1 MEAKCVEKITGC
13 DPLDLVRRRAILL
26 NLLIFLI
33 LSISP
38 LSLAKERF
46 FKLEKVEPGMKGKG
60 YSVFS
65 GTKIESFDVQVL
77 AVVEGDVGREK
88 LILVKLSGPLLEE
101 SGGLAAGMSGSPIY
115 IRDQLVGAI
124 SYGFENADSFLAL
137 VTPIESM
144 LKLLPTTKETAYYN
158 RESLIIGESRLIPVT
173 SPVIVSGMGRRGFES
188 LRAALEPY
196 HFKPVLFINS
206 KKSRENPGFVT
217 LKPGSA
223 VAVQMVSGDYQ
234 VSAIGTVT
242 LVEGDY
248 FLAFGHSFT
257 NKGKVDY
264 LAYQAE
270 ILHTIKSPVMSYK
283 IGLPLQ
289 RSGRIVE
296 DRQDGILGKFGE
308 FPRLIPATVI
318 VKDSDRNISRTSSFQ
333 VIDNEQM
340 YKDLVI
346 SGVTDAIDQT
356 IDRVGSGTA
365 LVKIQVELSNDN
377 RQLARENM
385 FYGKDIA
392 VSCLQDLRD
401 LLSLLTTNEFSQVVL
416 KSIRVDIDIQEKQN
430 SARIIR
436 IETDRPKVKPGDKI
450 KLRAIIRAYR
460 GQDLSVPFEIKL
472 PDNIGSGKLT
482 LTAHGSSK
490 FILESE
496 TGDRKKEEPK
506 SSFKKAGSLEELL
519 KDFINETKN
528 NQVIMEYQV
537 NENSGADKKVLKD
550 IKLRSDTLY
559 CIYGDAQFDLE
570 IEPNL

>member
-1 MEAKCVEKITGC
+1 M
-13 DPLDLVRRRAILL
+13 DWMRRRVILL
-26 NLLIFLI
+26 SLSVFLI

-38 LSLAKERF
+38 LSLAKEQF
-46 FKLEKVEPGMKGKG
+46 FRLEKVEPGQKGKG

-88 LILVKLSGPLLEE
+88 LILVKLSGERLEE
-101 SGGLAAGMSGSPIY
+101 SGGLAAGMSGSPVY
-115 IRDQLVGAI
+115 IKDRLVGAI

-144 LKLLPTTKETAYYN
+144 LKLLPTPEKAAYYGGKP
-158 RESLIIGESRLIPVT
+158 LIIEKGHLKPVV
-173 SPVIVSGMGRRGFES
+173 SPVIVSGMGRRGFDT
-188 LRAALEPY
+188 LKAALEAY
-196 HFKPVLFINS
+196 HFKPVFFFNS
-206 KKSRENPGFVT
+206 KKNKEYPGFVT

-242 LVEGDY
+242 MVEGDN

-270 ILHTIKSPVMSYK
+270 ILHTIKSPVMSFK

-296 DRQDGILGKFGE
+296 DRQDGILGRFGE
-308 FPRLIPATVI
+308 FPNLIPVTVI
-318 VKDSDRNISRTSSFQ
+318 VKDIDRNISRTSSFQ

-340 YKDLVI
+340 YKDLII

-377 RQLARENM
+377 RQLTRENL

-392 VSCLQDLRD
+392 VSCLQDLRA
-401 LLSLLTTNEFSQVVL
+401 LLGLLTTNEFSPVVL
-416 KSIRVDIDIQEKQN
+416 KSVTVSIDIQEKQN
-430 SARIIR
+430 TARIIR
-436 IETDRPKVKPGDKI
+436 VETDQPKAKPGDRV
-450 KLRAIIRAYR
+450 KLNAKIRAYR
-460 GQDLSVPFEIKL
+460 GQELSVPFEIKL
-472 PDNIGSGKLT
+472 PANIGSGKLT
-482 LTAHGSSK
+482 ITTRGSSK

-496 TGDRKKEEPK
+496 TGERKKEETK
-506 SSFKKAGSLEELL
+506 SSLKEAGSLGELL
-519 KDFINETKN
+519 NDFLNETKN
-528 NQVIMEYQV
+528 NQVVMEYQL
-537 NENSGADKKVLKD
+537 NENPGADKKVLKD
-550 IKLRSDTLY
+550 IKLKSDTLY
-559 CIYGDAQFDLE
+559 CIYGDARFDLE
-570 IEPNL
+570 IEQAL